1 MCWIFSCSE
10 DDNVLDRRSEYYRG
24 HTMTQTHLNVVI
36 LAAGQ
41 GKRMHSALPK
51 VLHTIANVSLLERV
65 VNTALTLNPQ
75 KIIVICGHE
84 REVVQSTL
92 SHLPVQWVVQEAQLG
107 TGHAALQAMPH
118 LHNDS
123 KTLILFGD
131 GPLIASDSLQAVIH
145 STPKSGMAL
154 LVAEFADP
162 RGLGRVV
169 RDNNGLFLRIVE
181 EKDAR
186 AEELHLNEIFT
197 GILCAPTTQMT
208 QWLQRLSND
217 NAQGEYYLTELP
229 ALALADGCAVTTVR
243 LQHPQ
248 QAQGIN
254 DKKQLAQQER
264 YFQSC
269 QAEALLLQGLI
280 LRDPNRFDLRG
291 VVEFGM
297 DVVIDINVI
306 LEGKVQ
312 MGDRVQIGAN
322 TVIRNCIIGDDV
334 IVKENCILED
344 SVIGNDCTVG
354 PFARLRPGTVLKEK
368 AGIGNFVEVKKSTIG
383 SASKVNHLTY
393 IGDATIGDDVNIG
406 AGTITC
412 NYDGVNKHQTIIG
425 DRAFIGSDTQ
435 LVAPVTVGEGATIGA
450 GSTITKDVPA
460 NQLSFCRKQQI
471 FIENWERPQKEE

>member
-1 MCWIFSCSE
+1 MA
-10 DDNVLDRRSEYYRG
+10 NA
-24 HTMTQTHLNVVI
+24 HLNVVI

-41 GKRMHSALPK
+41 GKRMHSAIPK

-65 VNTALTLNPQ
+65 VNTALTLNP
-75 KIIVICGHE
+75 KEIIVVCGHE

-92 SHLPVQWVVQEAQLG
+92 AHLPVQWVVQESQLG

-131 GPLIASDSLQAVIH
+131 GPLIASDSLQAVIN

-169 RDNNGLFLRIVE
+169 RDSNGLFLRIVE
-181 EKDAR
+181 EKDAS

-208 QWLQRLSND
+208 QWLQRLGND

-280 LRDPNRFDLRG
+280 LRDPSRFDLRG
-291 VVEFGM
+291 TVQFGI

-312 MGDRVQIGAN
+312 IGDRVQIGAN

-334 IVKENCILED
+334 IIKENCILED

-354 PFARLRPGTVLKEK
+354 PFARLRPGAVLKEK

-383 SASKVNHLTY
+383 VASKVNHLTY

-460 NQLSFCRKQQI
+460 NQLTFCRKQQI
-471 FIENWERPQKEE
+471 VIENWERPQKEEEN